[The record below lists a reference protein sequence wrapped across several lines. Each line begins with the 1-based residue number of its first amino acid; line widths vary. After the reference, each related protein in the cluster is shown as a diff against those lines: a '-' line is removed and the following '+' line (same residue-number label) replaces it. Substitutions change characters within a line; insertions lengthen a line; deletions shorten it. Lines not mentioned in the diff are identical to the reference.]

1 MWVKNALRVQ
11 KRPLYFDAAEKEKFA
26 DMVSDSTL
34 RQICKDLL
42 AAFQSNIKDKYPQLY
57 EKVLKILLSFLTTYL
72 NQSIFSRSV
81 FEAIAVLSQRLKIF
95 QRHKVVRLF

>member
-1 MWVKNALRVQ
+1 MKNALRVQ
-11 KRPLYFDAAEKEKFA
+11 KRPLYFDAAEEEKFA
-26 DMVSDSTL
+26 DMVSESTL

-72 NQSIFSRSV
+72 NQSIFFLIS
-81 FEAIAVLSQRLKIF
+81 FNQNNVLQIRLIPEVYLK
-95 QRHKVVRLF
+95 L

>member
-72 NQSIFSRSV
+72 NQSIFFLIS
-81 FEAIAVLSQRLKIF
+81 FNQNNVLQIRLIPEVYLK
-95 QRHKVVRLF
+95 L

>member
-11 KRPLYFDAAEKEKFA
+11 KRPLHFDAAEKEKFA

-72 NQSIFSRSV
+72 NQSIFFLIS
-81 FEAIAVLSQRLKIF
+81 FNQNNVLQIRLIPEVYLK
-95 QRHKVVRLF
+95 L

>member
-1 MWVKNALRVQ
+1 MKNALRVQ

-72 NQSIFSRSV
+72 NQSIFFLIS
-81 FEAIAVLSQRLKIF
+81 FNQNNVLQIRLIPEVYLK
-95 QRHKVVRLF
+95 L